1 MMGEQNS
8 EPQLFN
14 YAVNLE
20 KRVRA
25 SHPLRRVKELINFG
39 FVREEVAH
47 CYGRN
52 GNESVPPEV
61 ILKMMFLLFFD
72 DIKSER
78 ELMEV
83 IGERL
88 DYLWFLDYG
97 LEQKV
102 PDHSVLSKA
111 RARWGKEVFENLFVY
126 TVAQCVEA
134 GLVDGSKLHVDA
146 SLVDANAAKESVIK
160 GAPELISALKRAY
173 RATESKLEQSST
185 PQSYQA
191 INDRMMSQ
199 SDPDAALVRKGGGDS
214 RPRYQN
220 HRVIDDQTGVITAT
234 ETTPGSI
241 AENKKLMDLVD
252 QHEKNTHCQV
262 QTVVADHKYGT
273 NENYVACQQRG
284 IVTHMGDALGKAQQA
299 RERTIFGDEVFVYD
313 PVNDL
318 YRCPAGQVLK
328 PRRMHP
334 LRRTI
339 EYKAPARVCGAC
351 ALRGQCTRSN
361 HGRTVQRHE
370 NQEALN
376 VARAQAHSFAA
387 RRNRKRRQHLMEAS
401 FADAANNHH
410 FKRARW
416 RRLWRQQIQD
426 YLIAAI
432 QNMRI
437 LLAHQNPKR
446 YAAAAVTLAECR
458 TRLQLHSCFALLIP
472 LRPTAHF
479 TQLRLRNQ
487 LSEPKFNLWATR
499 PLDATPF
506 PPVPRTRF
514 ISRGAFSW
522 PFTVER
528 NDSNRLK
535 CVRVHLVV
543 RASCNASTT
552 QTLRR

>member
-1 MMGEQNS
+1 MMGEQKS

-25 SHPLRRVKELINFG
+25 NHPLRQVKAVIDFS
-39 FVREEVAH
+39 FAREEVAH

-88 DYLWFLDYG
+88 DYLWFLDYD
-97 LEQKV
+97 LDEKI

-111 RARWGKEVFENLFVY
+111 RARWGKDVFESLFVR
-126 TVAQCVEA
+126 TVSQCVEA

-146 SLVDANAAKESVIK
+146 SLIDANASKESVVK
-160 GAPELISALKRAY
+160 GAPELIAALKQAY
-173 RATESKLEQSST
+173 RATESKLEETST
-185 PQSYQA
+185 PSTYQA
-191 INDRMMSQ
+191 VNDRMMSQ
-199 SDPDAALVRKGGGDS
+199 SDPDTACVRKGSGES
-214 RPRYQN
+214 RPRYHH
-220 HRVIDDQTGVITAT
+220 HRAIDDHKGVITAV

-241 AENKKLMDLVD
+241 AENRKLMDLLD
-252 QHEKNTHCQV
+252 RHEKNTRCAV
-262 QTVVADHKYGT
+262 RTVVADHKYGT
-273 NENYVACQQRG
+273 NENYVACQARG
-284 IVTHMGDALGKAQQA
+284 ITTHMGEAA
-299 RERTIFGDEVFVYD
+299 RNRANTGRKEGIFSDEAFTFD
-313 PVNDL
+313 PVQNI
-318 YRCPAGQVLK
+318 YRCPVGQILK
-328 PRRMHP
+328 PRRIHP
-334 LRRTI
+334 LRRTL
-339 EYKAPARVCGAC
+339 EYKAPARAC
-351 ALRGQCTRSN
+351 AVCALHAQCTRSH

-376 VARAQAHSFAA
+376 VARAQAHSVAA

-446 YAAAAVTLAECR
+446 SAAAAVALPEWVTSLL
-458 TRLQLHSCFALLIP
+458 LQACFALLIP
-472 LRPTAHF
+472 LSP
-479 TQLRLRNQ
+479 
-487 LSEPKFNLWATR
+487 
-499 PLDATPF
+499 
-506 PPVPRTRF
+506 
-514 ISRGAFSW
+514 
-522 PFTVER
+522 
-528 NDSNRLK
+528 
-535 CVRVHLVV
+535 
-543 RASCNASTT
+543 
-552 QTLRR
+552 